1 MNSSNSADPSP
12 EAHTRPH
19 RHIIRRVVKYS
30 VYALAVFL
38 LAGSIAPFISA
49 GSYGRDIQSLLEA
62 SLGRKVSIGK
72 VHFTLFSGPGFSIE
86 DVTIGEDPRYG
97 IEPCAYVPLLETR
110 LRLDKLLL
118 GQVQLAELRLEGA
131 GGIDPTLNLVKRGDG
146 TWNVVDLVTLL
157 GRGRGRWTFLP
168 ALQIENARLNFKLG
182 QRKSSFYVDDAD
194 IAAYPESSGKV
205 RIRFSGTPSR
215 ADRSGHGFSSF
226 EGEANWY
233 LRPSAAN
240 PNQLE
245 ADVNLDQ
252 CNLSDITSLIE
263 GYDIG
268 VHGSISS
275 HLRISGPA
283 EALRVR
289 GNLSLEDVHR
299 WDLMPSSGENW
310 TVRFGGLIDLAHN
323 RIQLQTLPADEQKPA
338 PMILQVRVNDFL
350 TAPYWSILARLKGA
364 PAENLIPLSRRLGL
378 GLPDSLSAKGLVSG
392 AVGYSNRSGWNGAA
406 VLENVTASIPG
417 LPPFIAPSTTL
428 SIVSDRIYVQPSLI
442 ESPAGSTLLVS
453 GDYTPS
459 TRALGI
465 KLKVQRAPVASLTAT
480 LDSWFGAAPV
490 FGDFR
495 SGAVTGELRYAN
507 APPDEPA
514 WSGEFQVNRASF
526 DPPGLAA
533 PVRDFSGRFE
543 LSANEL
549 DVVRFSAQIAANPIT
564 GAYHYYAKG
573 PRKERLRLQVRD
585 LDLAVLDK
593 LLAPA
598 LGPQDFFSRFRFGPR
613 SLPSWLAYRN
623 LEADISIGRVSIA
636 GNELGSAKA
645 HIAWAGP
652 VINGTAIRVELPQGA
667 IVASGSI
674 NLSKIH
680 PRYSLSGEAS
690 GLPYKGGFL
699 DISGQLTSSGQGS
712 DLLANLRATGD
723 FDGQD
728 LQAADDVNFT
738 SISGQYAFSLESG
751 RPNLRLTGISARQ
764 LDETWQG
771 AGASDRDGSLLL
783 RLTSGT
789 RQLNVSSN
797 LRPEENPVKQ

>member
-1 MNSSNSADPSP
+1 MNSPNPAGASP
-12 EAHTRPH
+12 RAETTPQGYL
-19 RHIIRRVVKYS
+19 IRRIVKYS
-30 VYALAVFL
+30 LYALAVFL

-49 GSYGRDIQSLLEA
+49 DSYGRHIQSLLEA

-97 IEPCAYVPLLETR
+97 IEPCAYVPVLETR

-118 GQVQLAELRLEGA
+118 GQIQFAELRLEGA
-131 GGIDPTLNLVKRGDG
+131 DGIEPTLNLVKRSDG
-146 TWNVVDLVTLL
+146 TWNVVDLVKLL
-157 GRGRGRWTFLP
+157 GRGRGYWTFLP
-168 ALQIENARLNFKLG
+168 AIQIEDARLNFKFG

-194 IAAYPESSGKV
+194 VAAYPEASGKV

-215 ADRSGHGFSSF
+215 ADRNGHGFSSF

-245 ADVNLDQ
+245 ADVNLEQ
-252 CNLSDITSLIE
+252 SNLSEITSLIE

-268 VHGSISS
+268 IHGSISS

-289 GNLSLEDVHR
+289 GDLSLEDVHR

-310 TVRFGGLIDLAHN
+310 NVRFGGLVDLANN

-364 PAENLIPLSRRLGL
+364 PAESLLPLSGRLGL

-392 AVGYSNRSGWNGAA
+392 AVGYSNRSGWNGAV
-406 VLENVTASIPG
+406 VLENVTASIPD
-417 LPPFIAPSTTL
+417 LPPFTAPSTTL

-442 ESPAGSTLLVS
+442 ESPAGSSLLVS

-465 KLKVQRAPVASLTAT
+465 KLKVQRAPIASLTAT

-490 FGDFR
+490 FSVFR
-495 SGAVTGELRYAN
+495 SGIVTGELRYAN
-507 APPDEPA
+507 RPPDDAA
-514 WSGEFQVNRASF
+514 WSGEFQVSRASF
-526 DPPGLAA
+526 EAPGLAA

-543 LSANEL
+543 LSGNEL
-549 DVVRFSAQIAANPIT
+549 DVVRFSAKVATQPIT
-564 GAYHYYAKG
+564 GSYHFYAKG
-573 PRKERLRLQVRD
+573 PRKERLRLQAQD
-585 LDLAVLDK
+585 LDISALDK

-598 LGPQDFFSRFRFGPR
+598 LGPQDFFSRFRFGRR
-613 SLPSWLAYRN
+613 SLPSWLAHRN
-623 LEADISIGRVSIA
+623 LEADVAIGQLSVA
-636 GNELGSAKA
+636 GNQLGPAKA
-645 HIAWAGP
+645 HLVWTGP
-652 VINGTAIRVELPQGA
+652 EINGTAIRVELPQGA

-674 NLSKIH
+674 DLSNIR
-680 PRYSLSGEAS
+680 PRYSLSGEAT
-690 GLPYKGGFL
+690 GLPVKGGFV
-699 DISGQLTSSGQGS
+699 DVSGKLTSSGQGS
-712 DLLANLRATGD
+712 DVLANLRASGN
-723 FDGQD
+723 FEGQD
-728 LQAADDVNFT
+728 LEASDDVNFT
-738 SISGQYAFSLESG
+738 SIRGQYTFSVESG
-751 RPNLRLTGISARQ
+751 RPNLRLTGISAQQ

-771 AGASDRDGSLLL
+771 AGASDKDGSLVLQL
-783 RLTSGT
+783 ASGA
-789 RQLNVSSN
+789 RQLRVSSS